1 MFSRDNLK
9 LLIICLGFFI
19 VADLGIATK
28 YDAVIYIAGI
38 AIIFRRFTPYLLI
51 LVATMQDAPGFAPPS
66 DYISFCF
73 LFTILFSRFLLGYI
87 DSSSRIPIFL
97 KRVTLGALLV
107 ITYGLY
113 NSIFFGYTQ
122 SSDRPYYL
130 VWGLMSVMVISG
142 VVAAT
147 EIARQRQGLKK
158 LKIVAIVCI
167 LHILM
172 VLSFQVKY
180 GVDFLKSPIGAEA
193 IHIENKEFLEANWG
207 LIRLTGTFL
216 SPNAASLAAA
226 LLCMLIIISYQ
237 NQGVGYFFIG
247 LYSLMGLFICILT
260 LNKSMVIFYAGSTL
274 FLIWYRSKKLFVAL
288 GGLALIGFVYLAT
301 SKIAGKLWY
310 VASLA
315 FRWRGIA
322 FLGERAI
329 MWGAVINEFSWK
341 EWILGTGLSHWPE
354 LFARYEKFPEK
365 DPHSLLL
372 SIPGT
377 FGIVGIIYYLA
388 IAYILFKFLRDKLV
402 WKRMI
407 SMCLI
412 LIIFIRDLVEIPLF
426 LHNSPMSYL
435 IWLNLGLLFIG
446 TIPAYGKLSSE
457 QPSVTEPR
465 FVLSHDKIGPD
476 LSVTLYLTPAVA

>member
-1 MFSRDNLK
+1 MFSRENLK
-9 LLIICLGFFI
+9 LLIICLGFFV

-28 YDAVIYIAGI
+28 YDAVIYIVGA

-51 LVATMQDAPGFAPPS
+51 LVASLQDAPGFALPS

-73 LFTILFSRFLLGYI
+73 LFIILLSRFLLEYI
-87 DSSSRIPIFL
+87 DNSSRIPKL
-97 KRVTLGALLV
+97 LMRVALGALLV
-107 ITYGLY
+107 IAYGLY

-130 VWGLMSVMVISG
+130 IWLFMSVMVISG

-147 EIARQRQGLKK
+147 EIGRQRQGLEK
-158 LKIVAIVCI
+158 LKIVAIICI
-167 LHILM
+167 LHILV
-172 VLSFQVKY
+172 VLLFQMKY
-180 GVDFLKSPIGAEA
+180 GVDFLKSPEGAET
-193 IHIENKEFLEANWG
+193 ILTLNIEFWEANLG
-207 LIRLTGTFL
+207 VIRLTGSFL
-216 SPNAASLAAA
+216 SPNAVSLAAA
-226 LLCMLIIISYQ
+226 LLCMLIIVSYQ
-237 NQGVGYFFIG
+237 SQGIGYRFIG
-247 LYSLMGLFICILT
+247 LYSLMGIFVCTLT
-260 LNKSMVIFYAGSTL
+260 LTRSMIIFYVASTL
-274 FLIWYRSKKLFVAL
+274 ILIWYRSKKLFMAL
-288 GGLALIGFVYLAT
+288 GGLALIGCVYLAT
-301 SKIAGKLWY
+301 SKIMGELRG
-310 VASLA
+310 VASFAL
-315 FRWRGIA
+315 RWRGIGI
-322 FLGERAI
+322 LGERAI

-354 LFARYEKFPEK
+354 LFAGYEKIPAR
-365 DPHSLLL
+365 DPHSFLL

-446 TIPAYGKLSSE
+446 TIPAYSKLRSE
-457 QPSVTEPR
+457 QPSVTEPQ
-465 FVLSHDKIGPD
+465 FVLSHDKID
-476 LSVTLYLTPAVA
+476 SI